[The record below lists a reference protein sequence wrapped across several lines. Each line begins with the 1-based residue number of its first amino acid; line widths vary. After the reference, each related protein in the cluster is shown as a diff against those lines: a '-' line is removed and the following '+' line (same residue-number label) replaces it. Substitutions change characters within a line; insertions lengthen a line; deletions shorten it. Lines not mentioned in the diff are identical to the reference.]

1 MAIFRNEIYR
11 DTEGKTYI
19 HRSSAKSIT
28 TDERFP
34 VLDSLDDNETHA
46 LTESYLAE
54 QFELVAYDNL
64 CYMPEAQCVGYVLNQ
79 FGSGLKEDP
88 LLSSRCYKDVHV
100 LHTDDSQAYVEVHKH
115 GVKIVDVDGNSEW
128 IITL

>member
-1 MAIFRNEIYR
+1 MKVFRNEIYR
-11 DTEGKTYI
+11 NIEGKTYI
-19 HRSSAKSIT
+19 HRSSAKSIMT
-28 TDERFP
+28 EERFP
-34 VLDSLDDNETHA
+34 VLDSLDDDEILT
-46 LTESYLAE
+46 LTESQLAE
-54 QFELVAYDNL
+54 QFEQISYDNL
-64 CYMPEAQCVGYVLNQ
+64 RYMPEAQCVGYVLNQ

-115 GVKIVDVDGNSEW
+115 GVEIVNVDGNSEW